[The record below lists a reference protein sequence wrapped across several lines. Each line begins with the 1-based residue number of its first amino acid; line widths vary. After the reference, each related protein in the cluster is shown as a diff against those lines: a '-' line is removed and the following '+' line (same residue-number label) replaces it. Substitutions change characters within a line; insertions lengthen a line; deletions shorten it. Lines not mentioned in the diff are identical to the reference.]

1 MKRNHLPLGAKK
13 MFSAASCLETAGN
26 VRSGDFFDIGDVYNH
41 RAGRQASGFSRR
53 LNEDP
58 ATNLEFWQVQGWR
71 GPSRDTLVSGVQQVS
86 SCEGFIQV
94 LLEVPCSR
102 QPQAKL
108 RKNLA

>member
-58 ATNLEFWQVQGWR
+58 ATNLEFWQVQGGGARQETPWSLESNKSHHVKDL
-71 GPSRDTLVSGVQQVS
+71 SRCYWKYLAAGS
-86 SCEGFIQV
+86 
-94 LLEVPCSR
+94 
-102 QPQAKL
+102 L
-108 RKNLA
+108 RLN

>member
-1 MKRNHLPLGAKK
+1 MNRNHLPLSAKK

-41 RAGRQASGFSRR
+41 RAGRRASGFSRW

-71 GPSRDTLVSGVQQVS
+71 GRVKQIHLGLWSPTSL
-86 SCEGFIQV
+86 IM
-94 LLEVPCSR
+94 
-102 QPQAKL
+102 
-108 RKNLA
+108 